1 MKNYLKLTIMG
12 LMLIGLNASAAF
24 TTSLTVVPGT
34 MTNLLTAINGSIDI
48 KSVTVQAAVTTNALF
63 SLVDTPT
70 NSLVYVNPAYTNKLR
85 YATNMI
91 YGPLTNYYGVTNFL
105 TNIALITISN
115 VVAQSTNNYNTFGF
129 SAAANSTVT
138 YDQDLYFNHGA
149 WVTNFGGGNVVVTIT
164 YVQ

>member
-1 MKNYLKLTIMG
+1 
-12 LMLIGLNASAAF
+12 MLIGLNASAAF

-34 MTNLLTAINGSIDI
+34 MTNLLSLNNGSAVIS
-48 KSVTVQAAVTTNALF
+48 SVTAQASVTTNALF

-91 YGPLTNYYGVTNFL
+91 YGPLTNYYGVTNML
-105 TNIALITISN
+105 TNIALITVSN
-115 VVAQSTNNYNTFGF
+115 VVAANTNNYNIFGF

-138 YDQDLYFNHGA
+138 YDQNLYFNHGA
-149 WVTNFGGGNVVVTIT
+149 WVTNYGGGNVIVTIT
-164 YVQ
+164 YIQ